1 MAASKMASLYNVLA
15 KKPKSLL
22 WDTEQHTAFV
32 ISVYN
37 VSYNVTY
44 YVCLCTM
51 THLTISIISDSR
63 DKI

>member
-1 MAASKMASLYNVLA
+1 MKIDN
-15 KKPKSLL
+15 K
-22 WDTEQHTAFV
+22 HTV

-37 VSYNVTY
+37 VSYIVTY